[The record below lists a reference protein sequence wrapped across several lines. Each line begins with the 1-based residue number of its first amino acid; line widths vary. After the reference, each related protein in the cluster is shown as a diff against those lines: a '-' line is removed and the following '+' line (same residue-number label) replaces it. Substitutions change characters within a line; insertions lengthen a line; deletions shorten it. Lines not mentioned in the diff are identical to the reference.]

1 MDAQLTRKE
10 WLDRASGLRYPLDV
24 NDPQTRE
31 LLADD
36 CIPMTRALL
45 DYIADLEQ
53 ELVKTLEMHNEL
65 ARVNRQIMGDE
76 S

>member
-1 MDAQLTRKE
+1 MTDQLTRSD
-10 WLDRASGLRYPLDV
+10 WLIRAQGLRFPLDA

-45 DYIADLEQ
+45 DYIADLEH
-53 ELVKTLEMHNEL
+53 ELSATLTERNEL